1 MHILTKVFVLFA
13 SILSV
18 LMAALA
24 ISYTTNASRITQD
37 YNNAVQAKIAATNS
51 LNAQTTLHSQATTS
65 LNATI
70 DQLRTELSNLQS
82 QLRENESTIANLT
95 IAERQAKAS
104 RDSLEGKIAQSIT
117 IVETL
122 TALNESYKDEL
133 GRLRSEQLRW
143 RDDKIDLESK
153 LSDLTNQA
161 TVYEATQRLLQEQLA
176 EAQDANQKLRGGG
189 APIAAGV
196 RGTAVEIAGPPIRG
210 TVQSV
215 QTENATG
222 DLMVQVNLGSGD
234 RIRPNSRMYLNRDGR
249 TYLGDLQIISV
260 DLNHSIGRVVN
271 LQPGQQVRQGDQV
284 WSKLGG

>member
-37 YNNAVQAKIAATNS
+37 YNNAVQAKIAADNS
-51 LNAQTTLHSQATTS
+51 LKAQVTLHSQATTG

-104 RDSLEGKIAQSIT
+104 RDSIEGKISQSIT

-122 TALNESYKDEL
+122 TSLNESYKEEL
-133 GRLRSEQLRW
+133 GRLRAEQLRW
-143 RDDKIDLESK
+143 REDKIDLESK

-161 TVYEATQRLLQEQLA
+161 TVYEATQRLQREQLA
-176 EAQDANQKLRGGG
+176 EAQEMIQQLRSGS
-189 APIAAGV
+189 PIAAGT
-196 RGTAVEIAGPPIRG
+196 RGTAVEITGPPIRG
-210 TVQSV
+210 SV
-215 QTENATG
+215 QTVQTEQATG
-222 DLMVQVNLGSGD
+222 ELMVQVNLGSAD

-249 TYLGDLQIISV
+249 TYLGDLHIITV

-284 WSKLGG
+284 WSRLGG